1 MKNQP
6 LTIEIVNPFPD
17 ELAKRFYEIFGNKIN
32 CKINRSTF
40 ADFILWYL
48 NHIVIFLIYIT
59 NLHVDFFENSRMSSA
74 VWSISA
80 YMGVIVG

>member
-40 ADFILWYL
+40 ADFIL
-48 NHIVIFLIYIT
+48 
-59 NLHVDFFENSRMSSA
+59 
-74 VWSISA
+74 
-80 YMGVIVG
+80 

>member
-17 ELAKRFYEIFGNKIN
+17 ELAKRFYETFGNKIN

-40 ADFILWYL
+40 ADFIL
-48 NHIVIFLIYIT
+48 
-59 NLHVDFFENSRMSSA
+59 
-74 VWSISA
+74 
-80 YMGVIVG
+80 

>member
-1 MKNQP
+1 MCLHIHILHFDNIGYSFPITDTKSWDLIKKAQDMKNQP

-40 ADFILWYL
+40 ADFIL
-48 NHIVIFLIYIT
+48 
-59 NLHVDFFENSRMSSA
+59 
-74 VWSISA
+74 
-80 YMGVIVG
+80 